1 MLLCHSSRKS
11 RKSEAVRIVIIG
23 KTNGYCWDIS
33 RYREQSQLKDAL
45 IKCLHCYNR
54 STNGYCWH
62 ISRYREQSRLKD
74 ALINCTS
81 LPQTQSVDAPIN
93 QIPCVDAHYSDA
105 LFIQMP
111 S

>member
-33 RYREQSQLKDAL
+33 RYREQS
-45 IKCLHCYNR
+45 
-54 STNGYCWH
+54 
-62 ISRYREQSRLKD
+62 RLKD

-93 QIPCVDAHYSDA
+93 QIPCVDA
-105 LFIQMP
+105 LINQMP
-111 S
+111 SFLDALIN